1 MVSDDGLEEE
11 ERTEGRRK
19 RRKEVGENEGE
30 GGEDG
35 ADWEGVRRRGGGGE
49 AGKDVHYLLPLK
61 ARGRLV
67 LQPPVP
73 NPNGKY
79 TLQWSLSLWS
89 ILTQLQLEMNHSLK
103 MRKRRLM
110 REKKL
115 VQMWN

>member
-11 ERTEGRRK
+11 SAGGRRK

-30 GGEDG
+30 GEGGENG
-35 ADWEGVRRRGGGGE
+35 ADWEGVRRGGGGGE

-61 ARGRLV
+61 SRGRLV

-79 TLQWSLSLWS
+79 TFSGHLVCGLS
-89 ILTQLQLEMNHSLK
+89 
-103 MRKRRLM
+103 
-110 REKKL
+110 
-115 VQMWN
+115 